1 MDSVMSA
8 WVSQS
13 SHNNVEGKWIATFH
27 FLMMTFTWTQADP
40 QKPTNAGSI
49 TLRPCG
55 LVEKSAFNL
64 NDDIVQLPSV
74 QI

>member
-40 QKPTNAGSI
+40 QILSNAGSI
-49 TLRPCG
+49 TLRPRG
-55 LVEKSAFNL
+55 LVEKKC
-64 NDDIVQLPSV
+64 I
-74 QI
+74 